1 MTRTRTH
8 VGIEPLTHLPQ
19 GQTQH
24 LTAAAYTLPGRTI
37 VRLVPEALT
46 EAEDRTLDTIG
57 AQPVSHAPVGYT
69 TPRAIGF
76 PAWPILSEPDN
87 AHHALHLVGELEW
100 ARRRAGSAKN
110 TVKQRLNQL
119 AATLSASAPHF
130 VPTLLEEAARIFAAA
145 DNLTYATQMFNQ
157 ARETERTRSLAVDDQ
172 RHRAMFQEFTA
183 LGVVGIKALRAEAQ
197 AAPAR
202 DGDPHGVLDYLIDL
216 NATRLRAGHEPYRGL
231 VKDLRAAGKIAGL
244 SAAETDDRFFDAVV
258 DIPAVL
264 HAPADFLSGI
274 RDSLVRYA
282 RTRPAARSL
291 LARIHPREMN
301 TDEYLALLEESGT
314 VAELRADPQAWAEW
328 LLELIAQMPQR
339 PDRQGTLVD
348 QVLDTR
354 EQLAGHEVQL
364 PLQYVDLDVLDALLE
379 CGVRIAGPESDLW
392 YHSVNWS
399 SWLQATNGMRARAL
413 DYVAADPVL
422 GEDARQALR
431 SAEIRSHADI
441 LLATS
446 GTRQI
451 LDDVLQRHRQLRD
464 GPALSVAGLRE
475 FHATAADLAQP
486 PIAEHLPEPLRE
498 VLDVDAAALLQHSV
512 RGGVLAEL
520 TWPAAEEA
528 IRRLCAQAGTE
539 KYRLFSTYPAVAV
552 VAGRHLEVI
561 DGDQVI
567 ASGQLPEDMDWIFG
581 VQHMGE
587 TAVCYYRDTGGDY
600 LAYWLHTQAAT
611 TVTDPSSTFSAV
623 NYSLPYR
630 DGRLAGKGHL
640 TVGDTTH
647 FGPATTVLTT
657 DPDTATVL
665 ADGGHSRTYR
675 WDGESFHQVQYTAEE
690 LTRDLGLR
698 ELGLDIPELGPD
710 TEIRLEHSTLVPAQ
724 PGTADSPLGTI
735 NGVHAQIHLNQGGHE
750 SIVTAF
756 GTFDA
761 HDCPAVLRR
770 PGGGVWLRDS
780 HRLLDHD
787 TGRDLDLTARNTTP
801 MRMIEHFPVAALH
814 QTVPRDDAAST
825 RMRSYPRTHAE
836 ELLNALHTEN
846 DNHTNVIAAQLGTD
860 DPELI
865 DAIATLAHAVHAV
878 ATDYAT
884 LRHTAGLDQSP
895 DTDTPEPELTLSGA
909 ASQLLNPDTAATPG
923 ATPAPT
929 AHPHTVAGIAGLLRH
944 ARNPDATPTDDH
956 GLHVTGWNRII
967 GNETLL
973 IARSLGP
980 QARRFWPPQARREV
994 TDLVRTMIDAGLLCG
1009 PWHSAYLIEPRRYDR
1024 KKQVPFQAVVDQ
1036 AVTFQRSGHWTPQ
1049 TGQVY
1054 PVLLTDH
1061 RPDLCGTPLTHPRT
1075 WPMTAPDLQAVLD
1088 AADALDPDE
1097 TIDIDQL
1104 DHAAMDRITA
1114 HTGLLPETLLY
1125 LLSRAPGYH
1134 GYEAMDKSTRDLFG
1148 FSTTQAAAVLIQTRE
1163 LRGHWDNIVCATVP
1177 ADDPTSFLHGTID
1190 ADAVISYWRQEFG
1203 APAIR
1208 LATSDYA
1215 AIKTTWHMT
1224 EHLFIDLLTPVQLSH
1239 LPEYVSLRDLHAYL
1253 STLLLLIQLRSW
1265 NTDESALLA
1274 AKLQWLKTHATE
1286 HTVGNDDL
1294 HAAELGTDYNDP
1306 KVHTLTDPFDHG
1318 IRALL
1323 EGHLDELIADL
1334 DHPANTHGCP
1344 WDPRTSAPDTVRAI
1358 EQRYDLPEESATY
1371 YLQLLALIEPT
1382 DANIRAWN
1390 DWRNKDIDAAAAPLV
1405 DKKLILEAKRPGA
1418 RRSRFLPGGWLP
1430 AAPGSKATE
1439 VWKAPLY
1446 LMWRDTKARPVVWAS
1461 PLLSTHRRLF
1471 TDAWQ
1476 RVRDGDAP
1484 GYEQLRTDRYRRRH

>member
-76 PAWPILSEPDN
+76 PAWPILSDPDN

-244 SAAETDDRFFDAVV
+244 GAAETDDRFFDAVV

-264 HAPADFLSGI
+264 HAPADFLSGM

-282 RTRPAARSL
+282 RTRPAARAL

-399 SWLQATNGMRARAL
+399 SWLQATNGVRARAL

-498 VLDVDAAALLQHSV
+498 VLDVDAVELLQHSV

-630 DGRLAGKGHL
+630 DGRLTGKGHL

-724 PGTADSPLGTI
+724 PGTADSPPGNDQRRPRPNPPEPRRTREHRHGLRHFRRPRLPRSPAPARGRGLATRLPPPPRPR
-735 NGVHAQIHLNQGGHE
+735 HRPRPRPHRPQHHPH
-750 SIVTAF
+750 
-756 GTFDA
+756 A
-761 HDCPAVLRR
+761 HDRTLPRGGPAPDRPARR
-770 PGGGVWLRDS
+770 RRQHPHALLPPHPRRRTTQRPT
-780 HRLLDHD
+780 HRKRQPHK
-787 TGRDLDLTARNTTP
+787 RHRRA
-801 MRMIEHFPVAALH
+801 
-814 QTVPRDDAAST
+814 T
-825 RMRSYPRTHAE
+825 RHRRPRTHRRHRHPRPRSARSG
-836 ELLNALHTEN
+836 H
-846 DNHTNVIAAQLGTD
+846 G
-860 DPELI
+860 
-865 DAIATLAHAVHAV
+865 
-878 ATDYAT
+878 

-895 DTDTPEPELTLSGA
+895 DTDTPEPELTLSDA

-980 QARRFWPPQARREV
+980 RPAAS
-994 TDLVRTMIDAGLLCG
+994 G
-1009 PWHSAYLIEPRRYDR
+1009 HPRRAG
-1024 KKQVPFQAVVDQ
+1024 KSP
-1036 AVTFQRSGHWTPQ
+1036 
-1049 TGQVY
+1049 
-1054 PVLLTDH
+1054 
-1061 RPDLCGTPLTHPRT
+1061 T
-1075 WPMTAPDLQAVLD
+1075 W
-1088 AADALDPDE
+1088 
-1097 TIDIDQL
+1097 
-1104 DHAAMDRITA
+1104 
-1114 HTGLLPETLLY
+1114 
-1125 LLSRAPGYH
+1125 
-1134 GYEAMDKSTRDLFG
+1134 
-1148 FSTTQAAAVLIQTRE
+1148 
-1163 LRGHWDNIVCATVP
+1163 CA
-1177 ADDPTSFLHGTID
+1177 
-1190 ADAVISYWRQEFG
+1190 R
-1203 APAIR
+1203 
-1208 LATSDYA
+1208 
-1215 AIKTTWHMT
+1215 
-1224 EHLFIDLLTPVQLSH
+1224 
-1239 LPEYVSLRDLHAYL
+1239 
-1253 STLLLLIQLRSW
+1253 
-1265 NTDESALLA
+1265 
-1274 AKLQWLKTHATE
+1274 
-1286 HTVGNDDL
+1286 
-1294 HAAELGTDYNDP
+1294 
-1306 KVHTLTDPFDHG
+1306 
-1318 IRALL
+1318 
-1323 EGHLDELIADL
+1323 
-1334 DHPANTHGCP
+1334 
-1344 WDPRTSAPDTVRAI
+1344 
-1358 EQRYDLPEESATY
+1358 
-1371 YLQLLALIEPT
+1371 
-1382 DANIRAWN
+1382 
-1390 DWRNKDIDAAAAPLV
+1390 
-1405 DKKLILEAKRPGA
+1405 
-1418 RRSRFLPGGWLP
+1418 
-1430 AAPGSKATE
+1430 
-1439 VWKAPLY
+1439 
-1446 LMWRDTKARPVVWAS
+1446 
-1461 PLLSTHRRLF
+1461 
-1471 TDAWQ
+1471 
-1476 RVRDGDAP
+1476 
-1484 GYEQLRTDRYRRRH
+1484 